1 MNISK
6 TKEYYLKKESDSGLL
21 IHAITDSLSRRQI
34 TNRDKIIVHV
44 EGCRVPVQVERLA
57 KLYDFIEVDDS
68 NAIGVEK
75 KIPTKQYIKPSNFNE
90 ESIVPVTDTNFKVI
104 LSMTSWKGRLWKS
117 AVPTL
122 ETLLSQKMTVPYK
135 VVLVLSSDEIN
146 PISVPDDIK
155 EMEKLDNFELLWVKQ
170 DIRSHK
176 KLIPV
181 LRRYPNL
188 PIIISDDDC
197 TRNPDWA
204 QSLYEAYLKEPNMI
218 HTWACGSLS
227 RVENGTL
234 EFDFNTPIDHPS
246 ILNRAANGNV
256 GTLYPPH
263 IFDEMPEFFDPSLYM
278 QLSPTSDETWQWC
291 FQAMLGIKTNWL
303 RKDSLA
309 VRKLDRIKEVQ
320 DVALFNT
327 NKDEYKH
334 VYANML
340 RKYPKLKDILESE
353 LSKEGKI
360 IVKKV
365 IRV

>member
-6 TKEYYLKKESDSGLL
+6 TKEYFLKKESDSGLL
-21 IHAITDSLSRRQI
+21 LHAITDSLSRRLL
-34 TNRDKIIVHV
+34 TNHDKIIVHV
-44 EGCRVPVQVERLA
+44 EGCRVPDQVLRLA
-57 KLYDFIEVDDS
+57 KLYDFIEIETS
-68 NAIGVEK
+68 KAIGVEK
-75 KIPTKQYIKPSNFNE
+75 KVITQNAIRPSEFNE
-90 ESIVPVTDTNFKVI
+90 DQIEPVTDSKFKVI
-104 LSMTSWKGRLWKS
+104 LSMTSWKGRLWRS

-122 ETLLSQKMTVPYK
+122 KTLLSQKMTVPYK

-155 EMEKLDNFELLWVKQ
+155 EMQKLENFELLWVKQ

-176 KLIPV
+176 KLMPV

-204 QSLYEAYLKEPNMI
+204 QSLYEAYLKEPDMI
-218 HTWACGSLS
+218 HTWACGSLMNMN
-227 RVENGTL
+227 NGTL
-234 EFDFNTPIDHPS
+234 EFDFNKPIDHPS

-263 IFDEMPEFFDPSLYM
+263 IFDSIPEFFDPSLYM

-309 VRKLDRIKEVQ
+309 VRKLNRIKEVQ

-334 VYANML
+334 VYTNML
-340 RKYPKLKDILESE
+340 VRYPKLKE
-353 LSKEGKI
+353 LLKSALAKECKPLPKI
-360 IVKKV
+360 VVKV
-365 IRV
+365 